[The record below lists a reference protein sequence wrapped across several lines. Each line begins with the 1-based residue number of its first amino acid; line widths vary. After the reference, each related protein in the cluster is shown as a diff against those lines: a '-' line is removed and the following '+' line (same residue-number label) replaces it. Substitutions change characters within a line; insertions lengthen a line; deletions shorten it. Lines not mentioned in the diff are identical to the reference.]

1 MPFSVKYGTSEQ
13 LPVVLL
19 ATHEGGG
26 SDWLRKLVEVSTGYF
41 VGIED
46 KQKQEM
52 ITFLSP
58 ITYYI
63 CSHIGADC
71 LLKSQLNAYLSNVLF
86 QKLHEKHEHIFWTKV
101 PKKSQK
107 EPNFVFLA
115 LRTQRAQ
122 S

>member
-1 MPFSVKYGTSEQ
+1 MPLSVKYGTSEQ

-63 CSHIGADC
+63 GHIGAEC
-71 LLKSQLNAYLSNVLF
+71 LLKSHLNVQLFTLSDVSTQNWHFVKKFISGVGQRPFKAVLGCP
-86 QKLHEKHEHIFWTKV
+86 KL
-101 PKKSQK
+101 
-107 EPNFVFLA
+107 N
-115 LRTQRAQ
+115 
-122 S
+122 

>member
-1 MPFSVKYGTSEQ
+1 MPLSVKYGTSEQ

-58 ITYYI
+58 IYITYYVHYI
-63 CSHIGADC
+63 DTILG
-71 LLKSQLNAYLSNVLF
+71 QNVY
-86 QKLHEKHEHIFWTKV
+86 
-101 PKKSQK
+101 
-107 EPNFVFLA
+107 
-115 LRTQRAQ
+115 
-122 S
+122 